1 MLPPRVVTGALY
13 LCAWLVLCLLGGW
26 PLTLAVT
33 GLSWVAFY
41 EFRWVAS
48 RRRVRLAVEVGYP
61 VCLAFVWA
69 AFYFAND
76 PESHGLAV
84 MSLIL
89 LALLGNFGL
98 HLNTTS
104 RTPTAAISMT
114 MFASLYCGLLPS
126 IIVLLRNLEPDL
138 TATVW
143 RWDAPL
149 GFRLL
154 AYLLAVTMI
163 SDVGGFVF
171 GKLFGKHKMEGTVS
185 PNKSYEGL
193 AGVILSA
200 ALASLLFGALLHI
213 GPALRAGDSDGH
225 AVRAIL
231 HRLVLGGIL
240 GLAGQLGDLGASI
253 FKREAEVKDYGGLFP
268 GHGGVLDRIDS
279 LIVNAPILYL
289 YAKRVL

>member
-13 LCAWLVLCLLGGW
+13 LFGWLLLCVAGGW
-26 PLTLAVT
+26 TLTLAVT
-33 GLSWVAFY
+33 ALSWVAFY

-61 VCLAFVWA
+61 VCLAFVWS

-84 MSLIL
+84 MSLLL
-89 LALLGNFGL
+89 LALLGCFGL

-114 MFASLYCGLLPS
+114 MFGCVYCGLLPS
-126 IIVLLRNLEPDL
+126 VLVLLRNLEPDL

-163 SDVGGFVF
+163 ADVGGFVF
-171 GKLFGKHKMEGTVS
+171 GKLFGKHKLAGTVS
-185 PNKSYEGL
+185 PNKTWEGL
-193 AGVILSA
+193 IGVVVSA

-213 GPALRAGDSDGH
+213 GPALRTGALDGS
-225 AVRAIL
+225 ATRTIL
-231 HRLVLGGIL
+231 HRLTLGAIL
-240 GLAGQLGDLGASI
+240 GVAGQLGDFGASI

-268 GHGGVLDRIDS
+268 GHGGVLDRIDA
-279 LIVNAPILYL
+279 LIINAPILFL
-289 YAKRVL
+289 YARRVL

>member
-13 LCAWLVLCLLGGW
+13 LVAWLVLCILGGW
-26 PLTLAVT
+26 PLTIAVT
-33 GLSWVAFY
+33 ALSWVAFY

-61 VCLAFVWA
+61 VCLAFVLS

-76 PESHGLAV
+76 PESHGLAI

-89 LALLGNFGL
+89 LALLGSFGL

-114 MFASLYCGLLPS
+114 VFGCMYCGLLPS
-126 IIVLLRNLEPDL
+126 VLVLLRNLEPDL
-138 TATVW
+138 TAAVG

-171 GKLFGKHKMEGTVS
+171 GKLLGRHKMEGTVS
-185 PNKSYEGL
+185 PNKTYEGL
-193 AGVILSA
+193 VGVVLSA

-213 GPALRAGDSDGH
+213 GPALRVGAADSYST
-225 AVRAIL
+225 RAIL
-231 HRLVLGGIL
+231 HRFVLGAIL
-240 GLAGQLGDLGASI
+240 GLAGQLGDMGASI

-279 LIVNAPILYL
+279 LIINAPILFL